1 VNGATGRL
9 DKRLAP
15 KAPIWDIIRAEIDL
29 SRPSAMKFTLSWL
42 KTHLETDAPLQAIV
56 DKLSMIG
63 LEVEEVDDRAAA
75 LAPFTVGY
83 VKEARPH
90 SNADRLKVCI
100 VETGAG
106 EVQVVCGGPNART
119 GMKGVFAPAGSYI
132 PGTDLKLKKGVI
144 RGEESNGMLLSERE
158 VGLSDEHE
166 GIIELDDDAPVG
178 EPFAKLL
185 GLDDPVIDI
194 AITPNRGDCLGVR
207 GIARDLAAAGLGRLT
222 PFEVP
227 AIDGTGESPV
237 KWRRNLPEDLQHAC
251 PYVAGKTFRG
261 VTNGP
266 SPKWL
271 QERLRAIGLRP
282 ISALVDI
289 TNFVTFDLGRP
300 LHLFDADKLRGDL
313 TMRMARDGEEILALD
328 GKTYALDPEMVVI
341 ADETGPHGTPQGIGG
356 VMGGALTGCAETT
369 TNVFLEVALFDPVR
383 VAATGRRLGII
394 SDARYRFERG
404 LDPESADWGV
414 SVAAKLITGLCGGEA
429 SDTTA
434 AGEIPRERRSIGFR
448 PGRVESLGG
457 CAVAEE
463 EQRRI
468 LADLGFEVAI
478 AAGDASGASASNDG
492 PWRVEVPGWRPDVEG
507 EACLVEEILRLHG
520 FEHLPMSPTVLDTT
534 LPLPSLSLSQRH
546 EAAARTALAWR
557 GMHEAVTF
565 SFLDDKAAALFGETP
580 ESLRLA
586 NPISMDLEVMRPSLL
601 PNLIT
606 AAAGNADRGFPE
618 AALFEVGPE
627 YRDDTAEGQVSVA
640 AGLRSGES
648 GPRHWS
654 EAPRPLDAFD
664 AKGDALAV
672 LEACGA
678 PTANLQAAADAPGWY
693 HPGRSGVLRL
703 GPNVL
708 AYFGE
713 VHPRVLRRLDL
724 KGPAAAFEV
733 FLGRVPAP
741 RASRVGGKAKPHL
754 TLSPFQPV
762 VRDFAFVVDE
772 AVAADALVRAAA
784 GADKALISGV
794 ALFDVYRGK
803 GIEDGK
809 KSLAIAV
816 TLQPT
821 EKTLTD
827 PEIEAVSRKIVDKVA
842 KATGG
847 VLRA

>member
-1 VNGATGRL
+1 MVSFEDFKQL
-9 DKRLAP
+9 DPR
-15 KAPIWDIIRAEIDL
+15 IAEIIDV
-29 SRPSAMKFTLSWL
+29 SEHPNA
-42 KTHLETDAPLQAIV
+42 
-56 DKLSMIG
+56 DKLYVLKIQLGEETKQIVAGVRSSYDAETLKGKKIAIINN
-63 LEVEEVDDRAAA
+63 LEPV
-75 LAPFTVGY
+75 T
-83 VKEARPH
+83 
-90 SNADRLKVCI
+90 
-100 VETGAG
+100 
-106 EVQVVCGGPNART
+106 
-119 GMKGVFAPAGSYI
+119 
-132 PGTDLKLKKGVI
+132 I

-222 PFEVP
+222 PFGVP
-227 AIDGTGESPV
+227 GIDGTGESPV
-237 KWRRNLPEDLQHAC
+237 KWRRDLPEDLQHAC

-271 QERLRAIGLRP
+271 RQRLRAIGLRP

-356 VMGGALTGCAETT
+356 VMGGALSGCTETT

-414 SVAAKLITGLCGGEA
+414 AVAAKLITELCGGES

-434 AGEIPRERRSIGFR
+434 AGEIPRERRSIDFR
-448 PGRVESLGG
+448 PGRVQSLGG

-468 LADLGFEVAI
+468 LADLGFEVSE
-478 AAGDASGASASNDG
+478 GKESW
-492 PWRVEVPGWRPDVEG
+492 PVQVPTWRPDVEG

-546 EAAARTALAWR
+546 EAAARTALAWH

-565 SFLDDKAAALFGETP
+565 SFLDAKAAALFGETP

-606 AAAGNADRGFPE
+606 AAARNADRGFPE

-627 YRDDTAEGQVSVA
+627 YRDDTAEGQVLVA
-640 AGLRSGES
+640 AGLRSGQS

-654 EAPRPLDAFD
+654 DPPRPLDAFD

-678 PTANLQAAADAPGWY
+678 PTANLQATADAPGWY

-703 GPNVL
+703 GPKVL
-708 AYFGE
+708 AHFGE

-741 RASRVGGKAKPHL
+741 RASKAGGKAKPQL

-762 VRDFAFVVDE
+762 VRDFAFGVDE

-794 ALFDVYRGK
+794 ALFDLYRGK
-803 GIEDGK
+803 GIDEGK